1 MGRLEAALADWE
13 TVAAQNCGDQLQV
26 DDWCGRCFG
35 PQHLEALS
43 GPPDLVRESLLP
55 SVAAK
60 EPGHWGDAFP
70 SLYRRLAP
78 RIVAEV
84 VHHRLHV
91 DESLIASRLVQAGWQ
106 DWPEDERRALEHVL
120 DAWWAETLAIHPRE
134 GAPWQALEFLTV
146 PPAPSLPGCAS
157 GPAPTE
163 TPPTATCTT
172 CAPTGYRICSPR
184 TWGWGSTS
192 SSRSRPKLPP
202 GSSSRAHPRG
212 AGRAHQREPGEDLA
226 VGERS
231 HPASSCWAP
240 CSGPHTDHRLAA
252 VPGPVSGAGPAE
264 SSAVCQR
271 AAVMPG
277 SSDGRA
283 MSCSSRAGAFPS
295 SRSYADRSTVSAPVC
310 LQAAQD
316 DDVAAGGVLDVQGPD
331 VGFGLGLAGEVEPV
345 GAQVFAVLG
354 ASWSGEPP
362 EWAAEE
368 ARR

>member
-1 MGRLEAALADWE
+1 VFAKRRDAPRRLRLATELIELREAAELTHGELAARISENQAKISRLENGHIPHQAA
-13 TVAAQNCGDQLQV
+13 G
-26 DDWCGRCFG
+26 
-35 PQHLEALS
+35 
-43 GPPDLVRESLLP
+43 LP
-55 SVAAK
+55 A
-60 EPGHWGDAFP
+60 
-70 SLYRRLAP
+70 
-78 RIVAEV
+78 
-84 VHHRLHV
+84 
-91 DESLIASRLVQAGWQ
+91 
-106 DWPEDERRALEHVL
+106 
-120 DAWWAETLAIHPRE
+120 
-134 GAPWQALEFLTV
+134 
-146 PPAPSLPGCAS
+146 
-157 GPAPTE
+157 
-163 TPPTATCTT
+163 
-172 CAPTGYRICSPR
+172 
-184 TWGWGSTS
+184 
-192 SSRSRPKLPP
+192 
-202 GSSSRAHPRG
+202 
-212 AGRAHQREPGEDLA
+212 AGR
-226 VGERS
+226 
-231 HPASSCWAP
+231 
-240 CSGPHTDHRLAA
+240 TDHRLAA